1 MAVETRAF
9 DPAAYIYTP
18 EAAEEYLIADFETE
32 DPTFIVASLGVV
44 ARARG
49 MSRLAEETGLTR
61 ATLYK
66 ALSADGNP
74 EFGTVLKVLKALG
87 LGLSPRELAKAL
99 G

>member
-9 DPAAYIYTP
+9 DPAAYIDTP
-18 EAAEEYLIADFETE
+18 EAAEEYLIAAFETE
-32 DPTFIVASLGVV
+32 DPRFIAASLGVV

-87 LGLSPRELAKAL
+87 LGLRPRELAKA
-99 G
+99 

>member
-9 DPAAYIYTP
+9 DPAAYIDTP
-18 EAAEEYLIADFETE
+18 EAAEEYLIAAFETE
-32 DPTFIVASLGVV
+32 DPRFIAASLGVV

-66 ALSADGNP
+66 ALSPDGNP

-87 LGLSPRELAKAL
+87 LGLRPRELAKA
-99 G
+99 

>member
-9 DPAAYIYTP
+9 DPAAYIDTP
-18 EAAEEYLIADFETE
+18 EAAEEYLIAAFETE
-32 DPTFIVASLGVV
+32 DPTFIAASLGVV

-66 ALSADGNP
+66 ALSPDGNP

-87 LGLSPRELAKAL
+87 LGLSPRELAKA
-99 G
+99 